1 MAENKKKKGAYRIS
15 SFDDSIVYKLSKEKT
30 VTISNN
36 AWEVSENHLNLFAER
51 PTELPQVEPIKSDN
65 GLNRLDKYLNIS
77 EDEKL
82 LLKVFLVCCFNPS
95 IYLPTICIKGE
106 SASGKTFL
114 SRMLKTIVDPTT
126 YANFVAN
133 SLTPSDLIVLL
144 SNGYF
149 EVFDDVYKLSP
160 KRKEMFLLAITRA
173 FFNREKYGNIES
185 MRYDTRLCF
194 TGNPQFLEY
203 PDVQDRTLL
212 FTMKSLSGKELIVV
226 SELYNDF
233 NADLPYILGGIFD
246 ILATALDIQQYINLE
261 NPIRL
266 ADFHK
271 FGYAVAEA
279 MGGFGDRF
287 TDILK
292 KHIEYKEVLND
303 MLKNDIDYEEL
314 NKILENYIGCEDNE

>member
-30 VTISNN
+30 VTISKN
-36 AWEVSENHLNLFAER
+36 AWEVNENHLNLFAER

-82 LLKVFLVCCFNPS
+82 LLKVYLVCCFNPS
-95 IYLPTICIKGE
+95 IYLPTVCIMGE
-106 SASGKTFL
+106 PGSGKTVL
-114 SRMLKTIVDPTT
+114 ASMIKDLIDPSEDKLHS
-126 YANFVAN
+126 VN
-133 SLTPSDLIVLL
+133 SFTPSDLIVLL

-149 EVFDDVYKLSP
+149 EIFDNVYKLSQ

-173 FFNREKYGNIES
+173 FINREKYSNIES

-203 PDVQDRTLL
+203 ADISARTLS
-212 FTMKSLSGKELIVV
+212 FTMKPLNENRVENSKLC
-226 SELYNDF
+226 NDF
-233 NADLPYILGGIFD
+233 YADLPYILGGIFD
-246 ILATALDIQQYINLE
+246 LLATALDIQQYVNLE

-279 MGGFGDRF
+279 MGGYGDRF

-292 KHIEYKEVLND
+292 IHIAYKEVLND
-303 MLKNDIDYEEL
+303 
-314 NKILENYIGCEDNE
+314 ILENYLGCVDNE

>member
-1 MAENKKKKGAYRIS
+1 MAENNKKKGAYRIA

-30 VTISNN
+30 VTISKN

-65 GLNRLDKYLNIS
+65 GLDRFDKYLNVS
-77 EDEKL
+77 ENEKL

-106 SASGKTFL
+106 PASGKTIL
-114 SRMLKTIVDPTT
+114 ASMLKDLIDPSVDKLHSV
-126 YANFVAN
+126 NGF
-133 SLTPSDLIVLL
+133 TPSDLIVLL
-144 SNGYF
+144 SNSYF
-149 EVFDDVYKLSP
+149 DIFDNVYKLSP

-173 FFNREKYGNIES
+173 FSNREKYSNNES

-203 PDVQDRTLL
+203 VDISARTLS
-212 FTMKSLSGKELIVV
+212 FTMKPLNENRVENSKLC
-226 SELYNDF
+226 NDF

-246 ILATALDIQQYINLE
+246 LLATTLDIQQYVNLK

-279 MGGFGDRF
+279 MGGYGDNF

-292 KHIEYKEVLND
+292 NHIETHIKGL
-303 MLKNDIDYEEL
+303 I
-314 NKILENYIGCEDNE
+314 

>member
-1 MAENKKKKGAYRIS
+1 MAENKKKKGAYRIA

-30 VTISNN
+30 VTISKN

-51 PTELPQVEPIKSDN
+51 PMELPQVEPIKSDN
-65 GLNRLDKYLNIS
+65 GLDRLDKYLNIS

-82 LLKVFLVCCFNPS
+82 LLKVYLVCCFNPS
-95 IYLPTICIKGE
+95 IYLPAICIRGE
-106 SASGKTFL
+106 SGSGKTVL
-114 SRMLKTIVDPTT
+114 ASMLKNLIDPSVDKLHS
-126 YANFVAN
+126 VN
-133 SLTPSDLIVLL
+133 SFTPSDLIVFL
-144 SNGYF
+144 SNCYF
-149 EVFDDVYKLSP
+149 EVFDNNYKLSP
-160 KRKEMFLLAITRA
+160 KRKEIFLMAITRA
-173 FFNREKYGNIES
+173 SINCKKYGNNES
-185 MRYDTRLCF
+185 MRFDTRLCF

-203 PDVQDRTLL
+203 ADISDRTLS
-212 FTMKSLSGKELIVV
+212 FTMKPLSGNEHIKL

-246 ILATALDIQQYINLE
+246 LLATALDIQQYIKLE

-279 MGGFGDRF
+279 MGGYGDNF

-292 KHIEYKEVLND
+292 NHIETHIKGL
-303 MLKNDIDYEEL
+303 I
-314 NKILENYIGCEDNE
+314 

>member
-1 MAENKKKKGAYRIS
+1 MAENNKKKGAYRIAN
-15 SFDDSIVYKLSKEKT
+15 FDDSIVYKLSKEKT
-30 VTISNN
+30 VAISKN

-65 GLNRLDKYLNIS
+65 GLDRFDKYLNVS

-106 SASGKTFL
+106 PASGKTIL
-114 SRMLKTIVDPTT
+114 ASMLKDLIDPSVYKLHSVDI
-126 YANFVAN
+126 F
-133 SLTPSDLIVLL
+133 TPSDLMVFL
-144 SNGYF
+144 SNCYF
-149 EVFDDVYKLSP
+149 EVFDNNYKLSP
-160 KRKEMFLLAITRA
+160 KRKEIFLMAITRA
-173 FFNREKYGNIES
+173 SINREKYGNKES
-185 MRYDTRLCF
+185 MRFDTRLCF

-203 PDVQDRTLL
+203 VDISARTLS
-212 FTMKSLSGKELIVV
+212 FTMKPLNENRVENSKLC
-226 SELYNDF
+226 NDF

-246 ILATALDIQQYINLE
+246 LLATALDIQQYINLE

-279 MGGFGDRF
+279 MGGYGDKF

-292 KHIEYKEVLND
+292 NHIEAHIKGL
-303 MLKNDIDYEEL
+303 I
-314 NKILENYIGCEDNE
+314 

>member
-160 KRKEMFLLAITRA
+160 KRKDMFYMAIIKASICRK
-173 FFNREKYGNIES
+173 KYNKEEHIHF
-185 MRYDTRLCF
+185 DNRLCF

-203 PDVQDRTLL
+203 ADISERTLS
-212 FTMKSLSGKELIVV
+212 FTMKSLDKNRVEKSTLC
-226 SELYNDF
+226 NDF
-233 NADLPYILGGIFD
+233 NADLPFILGGIFD
-246 ILATALDIQQYINLE
+246 LLATALDIHQYINLE
-261 NPIRL
+261 NLIRL

-279 MGGFGDRF
+279 MGGYGDNF

-292 KHIEYKEVLND
+292 NHIETHIKGL
-303 MLKNDIDYEEL
+303 I
-314 NKILENYIGCEDNE
+314 

>member
-1 MAENKKKKGAYRIS
+1 MAENNKKKGAYRIA

-30 VTISNN
+30 VTICKN

-51 PTELPQVEPIKSDN
+51 PMELPQVEPIKSDN
-65 GLNRLDKYLNIS
+65 GLDRLDKYLNIS

-82 LLKVFLVCCFNPS
+82 LLKVYLVCCFNPS

-106 SASGKTFL
+106 PGSGKTIL
-114 SRMLKTIVDPTT
+114 ASMLKDLIDPAVDKIHL
-126 YANFVAN
+126 VN
-133 SLTPSDLIVLL
+133 SFTPSDLIVLL

-149 EVFDDVYKLSP
+149 EVFDNVYKLSP
-160 KRKEMFLLAITRA
+160 KRKDMFCMAMIRA
-173 FFNREKYGNIES
+173 SICRKKYNREEQIHLDN
-185 MRYDTRLCF
+185 RLCF

-203 PDVQDRTLL
+203 ADISDRTLP
-212 FTMKSLSGKELIVV
+212 FTMKLLSGNEHIEV

-246 ILATALDIQQYINLE
+246 LLATALDIQQYIKLE

-271 FGYAVAEA
+271 FGYTVAEA
-279 MGGFGDRF
+279 MGGYGAKF

-292 KHIEYKEVLND
+292 NHIAYKEVLND
-303 MLKNDIDYEEL
+303 
-314 NKILENYIGCEDNE
+314 ILENYIGV

>member
-15 SFDDSIVYKLSKEKT
+15 SFDDSIVYKLSNEKT
-30 VTISNN
+30 VTIRKN

-82 LLKVFLVCCFNPS
+82 LLKVYLVCCFNPS
-95 IYLPTICIKGE
+95 IYLPAICIKGE
-106 SASGKTFL
+106 SGSGKTVL
-114 SRMLKTIVDPTT
+114 ASMIKDLIDPAVDKIHL
-126 YANFVAN
+126 VN
-133 SLTPSDLIVLL
+133 SFTPSDLIVLL
-144 SNGYF
+144 SNGYY
-149 EVFDDVYKLSP
+149 EIFDNVYKLSP

-212 FTMKSLSGKELIVV
+212 ITMKPLSGNELIVV

-246 ILATALDIQQYINLE
+246 LLATALDIQQYINLE
-261 NPIRL
+261 KPIRL

-271 FGYAVAEA
+271 FGYAIAEA
-279 MGGFGDRF
+279 MGGYGDNF

-292 KHIEYKEVLND
+292 NNIETHIKGL
-303 MLKNDIDYEEL
+303 I
-314 NKILENYIGCEDNE
+314 